1 VENILTTL
9 HVDKQYGDVKV
20 LDHISIDVPRGSI
33 YGLLGPNGAG
43 KTTLIR
49 IINQITAPDSG
60 EVHFKGRRLQRDD
73 IVHIGYLPEE
83 RGLYRKMKVG
93 EQVLYLARLK
103 GLSSVDARRQVNI
116 WFEKFEIQSWWNRK
130 VEELSKGMQQKVQF
144 IATVLHRPTLLILD
158 EPFSGFDPINAEML
172 KNEILQLRD
181 QGVTIVLST
190 HNMASVE
197 EMCDYISLINKSRC
211 ILQGEVNQIRHEYK
225 SGEYEL
231 SFEGDGAALM
241 ATLESSGYRITSHK
255 SGIAN
260 SAQRNGHCGL
270 DPQSHKNSA
279 ADYQEIAG
287 QARNDKTKEEAYD
300 TPTQRQVSIT
310 VHATTGSGNELLT
323 KALPLVN
330 IISFNEILPR
340 MNDIFI
346 RQVGQN
352 LKPQTSNLNGEAIA
366 EGKPQT

>member
-1 VENILTTL
+1 MENILTTID
-9 HVDKQYGDVKV
+9 VDKQYGDTRV

-60 EVHFKGRRLQRDD
+60 EVHFMGRRLKRDD
-73 IVHIGYLPEE
+73 IALIGYLPEE

-93 EQVLYLARLK
+93 EQMLYLARLK
-103 GLSSVDARRQVNI
+103 GLSNADAHRQVNL
-116 WFEKFEIQSWWNRK
+116 WFEKFEIQHWWNRK

-144 IATVLHRPTLLILD
+144 IITVLHRPSLLILD

-172 KNEILQLRD
+172 KNEILQLRH
-181 QGVTIVLST
+181 QGTTIILST

-231 SFEGDGAALM
+231 CFEGDSEALM
-241 ATLESSGYRITSHK
+241 AALEAGGYRIANRK
-255 SGIAN
+255 IGITNSAQHTAN
-260 SAQRNGHCGL
+260 SAQR
-270 DPQSHKNSA
+270 
-279 ADYQEIAG
+279 
-287 QARNDKTKEEAYD
+287 
-300 TPTQRQVSIT
+300 QVSII
-310 VHATTGSGNELLT
+310 VHATPGSGNELLA

-330 IISFNEILPR
+330 IISFNEILPS
-340 MNDIFI
+340 MGDIFI
-346 RQVGQN
+346 RKVN
-352 LKPQTSNLNGEAIA
+352 EK
-366 EGKPQT
+366 